1 MDVAV
6 FDGHVPMVSNCR
18 AAWSSICPGLPCH
31 VVPDADT
38 IQVHRSFM
46 AGLSIIDDIRFCMI
60 IRAVFDRTLA
70 GCLIVLNDTVFD
82 IRISVVHN
90 ASGNSEVSVLP
101 LIWTSLLPPPSM
113 ISVPPFF
120 TYGTFFFKVLS

>member
-18 AAWSSICPGLPCH
+18 AAWSSIFPFFPCH

-60 IRAVFDRTLA
+60 IRTVFDRSFA
-70 GCLIVLNDTVFD
+70 VCLIIFDDAVFD
-82 IRISVVHN
+82 IRISVVHDTAGDSETSVSCRIAADMDFIIT
-90 ASGNSEVSVLP
+90 ASVNDQRSTVFYIRYVL
-101 LIWTSLLPPPSM
+101 
-113 ISVPPFF
+113 F
-120 TYGTFFFKVLS
+120 

>member
-18 AAWSSICPGLPCH
+18 AAWSSIFPFFPCH

-60 IRAVFDRTLA
+60 IRAVFDCTLA

-82 IRISVVHN
+82 IRISVVHDTAGDSETSVSCRIAADMDFIIT
-90 ASGNSEVSVLP
+90 ASVNDQRSTVFYIWYVL
-101 LIWTSLLPPPSM
+101 
-113 ISVPPFF
+113 F
-120 TYGTFFFKVLS
+120 

>member
-46 AGLSIIDDIRFCMI
+46 VGLSIIDDIRFCMI

-70 GCLIVLNDTVFD
+70 GCLIILNDTVLD
-82 IRISVVHN
+82 IRISVVHDT
-90 ASGNSEVSVLP
+90 AGDSETSVSCRIAADMDFIITSSVNDQRSTVFYIRYVL
-101 LIWTSLLPPPSM
+101 
-113 ISVPPFF
+113 F
-120 TYGTFFFKVLS
+120 